1 MNRLSFAST
10 FLSHSHQDKAFVE
23 LVAQALWRRGVVV
36 WLDQNDLAAAM
47 SADLSHAL
55 AEAVRRQ
62 ASVTIFLSEAALKSS
77 WVNDELA
84 VALQQPDQDLLP
96 VFLGDPVQLVRSH
109 DELKRRNWLRP
120 DGKGV
125 RINYE
130 QVNSA
135 LDATTEAQRIAEKI
149 ALRLYDRLQF
159 RQRREAVIC
168 LDQRGQGNKRSTE
181 FPIPGHQQGLDAPAL
196 VFRTNL
202 QPRNYGQTL
211 HGDDLTEGLRAMEWA
226 LGQAFGNSRG
236 GARKIY
242 LSGEA
247 QLALPFWVGQHFN
260 RSNNAFLYCYNSKDG
275 EIFSNEGQ
283 SLTQPLTTGN
293 AHCEK
298 SHALIAP
305 IAPGEQFA
313 EAALLLVKESYLAD
327 AIGWLQAQ
335 PQLPRIVWV
344 ESEQFA
350 DSPQAMRYVADVVA
364 LLSRLKLEH
373 GLRHIRLFLDLP
385 FGVVPLLAANL
396 LYSVPNFELM
406 EFRRDLWGTGATP
419 SALYFPV
426 RRP

>member
-47 SADLSHAL
+47 GADLSAAL
-55 AEAVRRQ
+55 GQAVQRQ

-84 VALQQPDQDLLP
+84 AALQQPDQDLLP
-96 VFLGDPVQLVRSH
+96 VFLDEPVRLVRMH
-109 DELKRRNWLRP
+109 DELKRRWLRP

-130 QVNSA
+130 QVNPA
-135 LDATTEAQRIAEKI
+135 LPAAAEAVRIAEKI

-159 RQRREAVIC
+159 RQRREAVLC
-168 LDQRGQGNKRSTE
+168 LDQRGHGNKRSDD
-181 FPIPGHQQGLDAPAL
+181 FPIPGHQQSLDAPAL
-196 VFRTNL
+196 IFRTNL
-202 QPRNYGQTL
+202 QPRSDGETL
-211 HGDDLTEGLRAMEWA
+211 HGDDLTETLRAMEWA

-236 GARKIY
+236 AARKIY

-247 QLALPFWVGQHFN
+247 QLALPFCVGQHFN
-260 RSNNAFLYCYNSKDG
+260 RSNNAYLFCDNSKDG

-283 SLTQPLTTGN
+283 SLTQPLTAGN

-298 SHALIAP
+298 PHALIAP
-305 IAPGEQFA
+305 IAPGEQVP
-313 EAALLLVKESYLAD
+313 EAALLLVKETYLAD
-327 AIGWLQAQ
+327 ALDGLRAH
-335 PQLPRIVWV
+335 PPLPRPVWV

-364 LLSRLKLEH
+364 LLSRLKREH
-373 GLRHIRLFLDLP
+373 GVRRVRLFLDLP

-396 LYSVPNFELM
+396 LHAVPNFDLM
-406 EFRRDLWGTGATP
+406 EFRRDLRGTGAD
-419 SALYFPV
+419 SSDLYCPV
-426 RRP
+426 QWP